1 MNLNIKQI
9 YSIII
14 KLKSYYLLQIIIFA
28 LLEDNFIQKII
39 KRVLYFIN

>member
-14 KLKSYYLLQIIIFA
+14 KLKSYYLLQINIFA